1 MRPPKPRVL
10 LTKTTTSLLT
20 RGGGGLF
27 FCSSSRSSLL
37 LLSACK
43 SRFFSRAVAS
53 SSIRDDIISSSTQSR
68 SKSREKKASSRLRGG
83 GGEGRQQHQCGGDPA
98 VTTTTTTTTTSASR
112 SRRWYSS
119 ERNQSEENKN
129 EEARRREKDVDDDTS
144 KKAREVL
151 NAFRKRRDALR
162 TDPRVKEAI
171 SEAKKFKEEM
181 KKEVGME
188 RMFGGR
194 GTRAAAA
201 EENGSN
207 ENASSTTASEKNKEG
222 EAAAKSP
229 SSSSSFLSSSSFVGR
244 YFNVALDAVRE
255 EVRLL
260 NMDESEQFKEK
271 RRKQREKEMRDYAA
285 AASRDGDAPASS
297 AVQIVKPKDPTR
309 FERMFEDVKQKL
321 GFSEENLDKLQQ
333 SEAVKRL
340 KNVQEDLRER
350 WETSDSP
357 MVHRIQDAS
366 ESFFGETDQ
375 AEAMKLIRQMDVGF
389 NTSDFLSEVKST
401 VPDVIKSYL
410 LGDVE
415 ALKKMEN
422 ISPEIIERMDGQI
435 NAWKSLGH
443 VVDARLLHVSEL
455 ELVEIRVLDNSPTVV
470 LQFACQQV
478 NCVRDAKTKEIIE
491 GANDDIQ
498 SVHYLWAMQLSDA
511 EFQTEDGRTFS
522 KPTWQLREMVL
533 RGMMSIT

>member
-1 MRPPKPRVL
+1 M
-10 LTKTTTSLLT
+10 
-20 RGGGGLF
+20 
-27 FCSSSRSSLL
+27 
-37 LLSACK
+37 
-43 SRFFSRAVAS
+43 
-53 SSIRDDIISSSTQSR
+53 
-68 SKSREKKASSRLRGG
+68 
-83 GGEGRQQHQCGGDPA
+83 
-98 VTTTTTTTTTSASR
+98 TTTTSS
-112 SRRWYSS
+112 SILSGRWYSS
-119 ERNQSEENKN
+119 ERNQSEEN
-129 EEARRREKDVDDDTS
+129 EEEGRERDDDIHRRNHHQSRKEEEEETTREEEKDDDDDTS

-162 TDPRVKEAI
+162 TEPRMKEAI

-194 GTRAAAA
+194 GTRAAA

-207 ENASSTTASEKNKEG
+207 EDASSTTASEKNNEG
-222 EAAAKSP
+222 EAAKS
-229 SSSSSFLSSSSFVGR
+229 SSSSSFLSSSSSFVGR

-285 AASRDGDAPASS
+285 AASRDGDAPAST

>member
-1 MRPPKPRVL
+1 M
-10 LTKTTTSLLT
+10 
-20 RGGGGLF
+20 
-27 FCSSSRSSLL
+27 
-37 LLSACK
+37 
-43 SRFFSRAVAS
+43 
-53 SSIRDDIISSSTQSR
+53 
-68 SKSREKKASSRLRGG
+68 
-83 GGEGRQQHQCGGDPA
+83 
-98 VTTTTTTTTTSASR
+98 TTTTSASIL
-112 SRRWYSS
+112 SGRWYSS
-119 ERNQSEENKN
+119 ERNQSEEN
-129 EEARRREKDVDDDTS
+129 EEEGRERDDDIHRRNHHQSRKEEEEETTREEEKDDDDDTS

-194 GTRAAAA
+194 GTRAAA

-207 ENASSTTASEKNKEG
+207 EDASSTTASEKNTEG
-222 EAAAKSP
+222 EAAKS
-229 SSSSSFLSSSSFVGR
+229 SSSSSFVGR

-285 AASRDGDAPASS
+285 AASRDGDAPAST

>member
-1 MRPPKPRVL
+1 V
-10 LTKTTTSLLT
+10 
-20 RGGGGLF
+20 
-27 FCSSSRSSLL
+27 
-37 LLSACK
+37 
-43 SRFFSRAVAS
+43 
-53 SSIRDDIISSSTQSR
+53 
-68 SKSREKKASSRLRGG
+68 
-83 GGEGRQQHQCGGDPA
+83 
-98 VTTTTTTTTTSASR
+98 TTTTSASIL
-112 SRRWYSS
+112 SGRWYSS
-119 ERNQSEENKN
+119 ERNQSEEN
-129 EEARRREKDVDDDTS
+129 EEEGRERDDDIHRRNHHQSRKEEETTREEEKDDDDDTS

-194 GTRAAAA
+194 GTRAAA

-207 ENASSTTASEKNKEG
+207 EDAPSTTASEKNNEG
-222 EAAAKSP
+222 EAAK
-229 SSSSSFLSSSSFVGR
+229 SSSSSFIGR

-285 AASRDGDAPASS
+285 AASRDGDAPAST

>member
-1 MRPPKPRVL
+1 MSSDASP
-10 LTKTTTSLLT
+10 
-20 RGGGGLF
+20 
-27 FCSSSRSSLL
+27 SSS
-37 LLSACK
+37 
-43 SRFFSRAVAS
+43 S
-53 SSIRDDIISSSTQSR
+53 SSSDSKSKSSSGSTR
-68 SKSREKKASSRLRGG
+68 NEREKDDDDDATKKEKKKDGFEGG
-83 GGEGRQQHQCGGDPA
+83 A
-98 VTTTTTTTTTSASR
+98 KSTTSA
-112 SRRWYSS
+112 
-119 ERNQSEENKN
+119 
-129 EEARRREKDVDDDTS
+129 
-144 KKAREVL
+144 KAQDLL
-151 NAFRKRRDALR
+151 NAFRKQREKLQS
-162 TDPRVKEAI
+162 DPRVKEAF

-181 KKEVGME
+181 KREVGME
-188 RMFGGR
+188 RMFGKG
-194 GTRAAAA
+194 GGAK
-201 EENGSN
+201 S
-207 ENASSTTASEKNKEG
+207 ASGASEEKE
-222 EAAAKSP
+222 ASP
-229 SSSSSFLSSSSFVGR
+229 ESSSSDSSSSNSASSSSSSSSEKSNKTTAASATTSFIGR
-244 YFNVALDAVRE
+244 YFNVALDAIRE

-260 NMDESEQFKEK
+260 NMDETEQFKEK
-271 RRKQREKEMRDYAA
+271 RKKQREKEMRDYAA
-285 AASRDGDAPASS
+285 AGGGDGDAPAST

-333 SEAVKRL
+333 SEAVKKL

-415 ALKKMEN
+415 SLKKMEN

-498 SVHYLWAMQLSDA
+498 SVHYLWAMQLSDV
-511 EFQTEDGRTFS
+511 EFETEDGRKFS